1 MKKEQKNQDEI
12 ESSNATLIEH
22 LTELRTRLIFS
33 VLAFL
38 ICMVC
43 VFPFSKYIFNFFLF
57 TYFSLI
63 SLAIT
68 SDTESNAK
76 LFGSLPDVS
85 NVKISP
91 NGKFVGVQQ
100 RTEETIVVKIIDL
113 DNAQLLSVHNFG
125 SKGQITDFFWATD
138 KRLVFTVARENS
150 RNTEIYNVGQLVAA
164 NIDGKRT
171 KLIAGFG
178 SAPDSRQGV
187 RNRDRTNPD
196 RPAIIVHRLPKDSN
210 KILVSFF
217 DNAGFNELAELDI
230 NNGKVSY
237 VTTSP
242 VIYPNWIFNNEG
254 KLMGVS
260 SSTLENN
267 SEIFLFKPNLPQG
280 SLSSRQCSQKQNCYV
295 PPIREDNKRPGW
307 VFFKDFEFPKGASI
321 EGFTPNGKMMVTEY
335 MDENTSGL
343 YEYDLKENTY
353 ELIFRDSRVDITA
366 VASSLDDGPYGI
378 RLDNG
383 KPEYLYLSEPN
394 RLKNLHLKLYEAFP
408 AQETM
413 ITSYSK
419 DYSRAVGIVMADVNP
434 GTYYLMDM
442 EKNQISPLG
451 RYWSKTS
458 YDSLAEMKVINFKNR
473 YGDEIQSY
481 FTEAVGK
488 KNAPTIVMPHGG
500 PWARDYWGFHPEVQF
515 LAAEG
520 FNVLQNNIRG
530 SSGYGLEHTAHVYG
544 NFANVLTDMFDSIEH
559 LDSEGV
565 IDKNN
570 VCVYGGSY
578 GGYAATQGP
587 MMRPDLFKCAI
598 SEAGLYDINA
608 QYSSG
613 DIKMMRG
620 GRKFLEDTFGDGE
633 KAEDMSPINYAYKLK
648 TPYMLIHGKKDVRT
662 PYKEAEAFM
671 KAMDKNGIKYEKM
684 IIEKETHGFSKE
696 ENRIE
701 KMKRISAF
709 FRKHLDT

>member
-1 MKKEQKNQDEI
+1 M
-12 ESSNATLIEH
+12 
-22 LTELRTRLIFS
+22 
-33 VLAFL
+33 
-38 ICMVC
+38 
-43 VFPFSKYIFNFFLF
+43 KYIFNFFLF
-57 TYFSLI
+57 TYFSFI

-394 RLKNLHLKLYEAFP
+394 RLKNLHLKFYEAFP
-408 AQETM
+408 AQKTT

-671 KAMDKNGIKYEKM
+671 KALDKNGIKYEKM

>member
-1 MKKEQKNQDEI
+1 M
-12 ESSNATLIEH
+12 
-22 LTELRTRLIFS
+22 
-33 VLAFL
+33 
-38 ICMVC
+38 
-43 VFPFSKYIFNFFLF
+43 KYIFNFFLF
-57 TYFSLI
+57 TYFSFI

-394 RLKNLHLKLYEAFP
+394 RLKNLHLKFYEAFP

-481 FTEAVGK
+481 FTGAVGK

-500 PWARDYWGFHPEVQF
+500 PWARDYWRFHPEVQF

-530 SSGYGLEHTAHVYG
+530 STGYGLEHTAHVYG
-544 NFANVLTDMFDSIEH
+544 NFANVLTDMFDSIEY
-559 LDSEGV
+559 LDSEGM

-620 GRKFLEDTFGDGE
+620 GRKFLEDAFGDGE

-671 KAMDKNGIKYEKM
+671 KALDKNGIKYEKM

>member
-1 MKKEQKNQDEI
+1 M
-12 ESSNATLIEH
+12 
-22 LTELRTRLIFS
+22 
-33 VLAFL
+33 
-38 ICMVC
+38 
-43 VFPFSKYIFNFFLF
+43 KYIFNFFLF
-57 TYFSLI
+57 TYFSFI

-394 RLKNLHLKLYEAFP
+394 RLKNLHLKFYEAFP
-408 AQETM
+408 AQKTT

-500 PWARDYWGFHPEVQF
+500 PWARDYWRFHPEVQF

-530 SSGYGLEHTAHVYG
+530 STGYGLEHTAHVYG

-620 GRKFLEDTFGDGE
+620 GRKFLEDAFGDGE

-709 FRKHLDT
+709 FRKHLET

>member
-1 MKKEQKNQDEI
+1 M
-12 ESSNATLIEH
+12 
-22 LTELRTRLIFS
+22 
-33 VLAFL
+33 
-38 ICMVC
+38 
-43 VFPFSKYIFNFFLF
+43 KYIFNFFLF
-57 TYFSLI
+57 TYFSFV
-63 SLAIT
+63 SLAIA
-68 SDTESNAK
+68 SDTERNAK

-394 RLKNLHLKLYEAFP
+394 RLKNLHLKFYEAFP

-500 PWARDYWGFHPEVQF
+500 PWARDYWRFHPEVQF

-530 SSGYGLEHTAHVYG
+530 STGYGLEHTAHVYG

-620 GRKFLEDTFGDGE
+620 GRKFLEDAFGDGE

-709 FRKHLDT
+709 FRKHLET

>member
-1 MKKEQKNQDEI
+1 M
-12 ESSNATLIEH
+12 
-22 LTELRTRLIFS
+22 
-33 VLAFL
+33 
-38 ICMVC
+38 
-43 VFPFSKYIFNFFLF
+43 KYIFNFFLF
-57 TYFSLI
+57 TYFSFI

-394 RLKNLHLKLYEAFP
+394 RLKNLHLKFYEAFP
-408 AQETM
+408 AQKTT

-530 SSGYGLEHTAHVYG
+530 STGYGLEHTAHVYG

>member
-1 MKKEQKNQDEI
+1 M
-12 ESSNATLIEH
+12 
-22 LTELRTRLIFS
+22 
-33 VLAFL
+33 
-38 ICMVC
+38 
-43 VFPFSKYIFNFFLF
+43 KYIFNFFLF
-57 TYFSLI
+57 TYFSFV

-394 RLKNLHLKLYEAFP
+394 RLKNLHLKFYEAFP
-408 AQETM
+408 AQKTT

-620 GRKFLEDTFGDGE
+620 GRKFLEDAFGDGE

-709 FRKHLDT
+709 FRKHLET

>member
-1 MKKEQKNQDEI
+1 M
-12 ESSNATLIEH
+12 
-22 LTELRTRLIFS
+22 
-33 VLAFL
+33 
-38 ICMVC
+38 
-43 VFPFSKYIFNFFLF
+43 KYIFNFFLF
-57 TYFSLI
+57 TYFSFI

-394 RLKNLHLKLYEAFP
+394 RLKNLHLKFYEAFP
-408 AQETM
+408 AQKTT

-530 SSGYGLEHTAHVYG
+530 STGYGLEHTAHVYG

-671 KAMDKNGIKYEKM
+671 KALDKNGIKYEKM

-709 FRKHLDT
+709 FRKHLET

>member
-1 MKKEQKNQDEI
+1 M
-12 ESSNATLIEH
+12 
-22 LTELRTRLIFS
+22 
-33 VLAFL
+33 
-38 ICMVC
+38 
-43 VFPFSKYIFNFFLF
+43 KYIFNFFLF
-57 TYFSLI
+57 TFFSFI

-343 YEYDLKENTY
+343 YEYDLKQNTY

-394 RLKNLHLKLYEAFP
+394 RLKNLHLKFYEAFP
-408 AQETM
+408 EQETM

-481 FTEAVGK
+481 FTAAVGK

-500 PWARDYWGFHPEVQF
+500 PWARDYWRFHPEVQF

-530 SSGYGLEHTAHVYG
+530 STGYGLKHTAHVYG

-620 GRKFLEDTFGDGE
+620 GRKFLEDAFGDGE

>member
-1 MKKEQKNQDEI
+1 M
-12 ESSNATLIEH
+12 
-22 LTELRTRLIFS
+22 
-33 VLAFL
+33 
-38 ICMVC
+38 
-43 VFPFSKYIFNFFLF
+43 KYIFNFFLF
-57 TYFSLI
+57 TYFSFI

-394 RLKNLHLKLYEAFP
+394 RLKNLHLKFYEAFP
-408 AQETM
+408 AQKTT
-413 ITSYSK
+413 ITSHSK

-500 PWARDYWGFHPEVQF
+500 PWARDYWRFHPEVQF

-530 SSGYGLEHTAHVYG
+530 STGYGLEHTAHVYG

-620 GRKFLEDTFGDGE
+620 GRKFLEDAFGDGE

>member
-1 MKKEQKNQDEI
+1 M
-12 ESSNATLIEH
+12 
-22 LTELRTRLIFS
+22 
-33 VLAFL
+33 
-38 ICMVC
+38 
-43 VFPFSKYIFNFFLF
+43 
-57 TYFSLI
+57 
-63 SLAIT
+63 
-68 SDTESNAK
+68 
-76 LFGSLPDVS
+76 
-85 NVKISP
+85 
-91 NGKFVGVQQ
+91 GVQQ

-113 DNAQLLSVHNFG
+113 DNAQLLSIHNFG

-196 RPAIIVHRLPKDSN
+196 RPATIVHRLPKDSN

-394 RLKNLHLKLYEAFP
+394 RLKDLHLKFYEAFP
-408 AQETM
+408 AQKTT

-633 KAEDMSPINYAYKLK
+633 KAEDMSPINYVYKLK

>member
-1 MKKEQKNQDEI
+1 M
-12 ESSNATLIEH
+12 
-22 LTELRTRLIFS
+22 
-33 VLAFL
+33 
-38 ICMVC
+38 
-43 VFPFSKYIFNFFLF
+43 KYIFNFFLF
-57 TYFSLI
+57 TYFSFV

-113 DNAQLLSVHNFG
+113 DTAQLLSVHNFG

-237 VTTSP
+237 VPTSP

-394 RLKNLHLKLYEAFP
+394 RLKNLHLKFYEAFP

-481 FTEAVGK
+481 FTGAVGK

-500 PWARDYWGFHPEVQF
+500 PWARDYWRFHPEVQF

-530 SSGYGLEHTAHVYG
+530 STGYGLEHTAHVYG

-598 SEAGLYDINA
+598 SEAVLYDINA

-620 GRKFLEDTFGDGE
+620 GRKFLEDAFGDGE

-709 FRKHLDT
+709 FRKHLET

>member
-1 MKKEQKNQDEI
+1 M
-12 ESSNATLIEH
+12 
-22 LTELRTRLIFS
+22 
-33 VLAFL
+33 
-38 ICMVC
+38 
-43 VFPFSKYIFNFFLF
+43 KYIFNLFLF
-57 TYFSLI
+57 TYFSFI

-394 RLKNLHLKLYEAFP
+394 RLKNLHLKFYEAFP

-500 PWARDYWGFHPEVQF
+500 PWARDYWRFHPEVQF

-530 SSGYGLEHTAHVYG
+530 STGYGLEHTAHVYG
-544 NFANVLTDMFDSIEH
+544 NFANVLTDMFDSIEY
-559 LDSEGV
+559 LDSEGM

-620 GRKFLEDTFGDGE
+620 GRKFLEDAFGDGE

-709 FRKHLDT
+709 FRKHLET

>member
-1 MKKEQKNQDEI
+1 M
-12 ESSNATLIEH
+12 
-22 LTELRTRLIFS
+22 
-33 VLAFL
+33 
-38 ICMVC
+38 
-43 VFPFSKYIFNFFLF
+43 KYIFNFFLF
-57 TYFSLI
+57 TYFSFI

-267 SEIFLFKPNLPQG
+267 SEIFLFKPNLPKG

-394 RLKNLHLKLYEAFP
+394 RLKNLHLKFYEAFP
-408 AQETM
+408 AQKTT

-419 DYSRAVGIVMADVNP
+419 DYSRAIAIVMADVNP

-530 SSGYGLEHTAHVYG
+530 STGYGLEHTAHVYG

-620 GRKFLEDTFGDGE
+620 GRKFLEDAFGDGE

-709 FRKHLDT
+709 FRKHLET

>member
-1 MKKEQKNQDEI
+1 M
-12 ESSNATLIEH
+12 
-22 LTELRTRLIFS
+22 
-33 VLAFL
+33 
-38 ICMVC
+38 
-43 VFPFSKYIFNFFLF
+43 KYIFNFFLF
-57 TYFSLI
+57 TYFSFV
-63 SLAIT
+63 SLTIT

-394 RLKNLHLKLYEAFP
+394 RLKNLHLKFYEAFP

-544 NFANVLTDMFDSIEH
+544 NFANVLTDMFDSIEY
-559 LDSEGV
+559 LDSEGM

>member
-1 MKKEQKNQDEI
+1 M
-12 ESSNATLIEH
+12 
-22 LTELRTRLIFS
+22 
-33 VLAFL
+33 
-38 ICMVC
+38 
-43 VFPFSKYIFNFFLF
+43 KYIFNFFLF
-57 TYFSLI
+57 TYFSFV
-63 SLAIT
+63 SLTIT

-267 SEIFLFKPNLPQG
+267 SEIFLFKPNLPKG
-280 SLSSRQCSQKQNCYV
+280 SLNSRQCSQKQNCYV

-394 RLKNLHLKLYEAFP
+394 RLKNLHLKFYEAFP
-408 AQETM
+408 AQKTT

-488 KNAPTIVMPHGG
+488 KNAPTIVIPHGG
-500 PWARDYWGFHPEVQF
+500 PWARDYWRFHPEVQF

-530 SSGYGLEHTAHVYG
+530 STGYGLEHTAHVYG

-620 GRKFLEDTFGDGE
+620 GRKFLEDAFGDGE

-709 FRKHLDT
+709 FRKHLET

>member
-1 MKKEQKNQDEI
+1 M
-12 ESSNATLIEH
+12 
-22 LTELRTRLIFS
+22 
-33 VLAFL
+33 
-38 ICMVC
+38 
-43 VFPFSKYIFNFFLF
+43 KYIFNFFLF
-57 TYFSLI
+57 TYFSFV

-394 RLKNLHLKLYEAFP
+394 RLKNLHLKFYEAFP
-408 AQETM
+408 AQKTT

>member
-1 MKKEQKNQDEI
+1 M
-12 ESSNATLIEH
+12 
-22 LTELRTRLIFS
+22 
-33 VLAFL
+33 
-38 ICMVC
+38 
-43 VFPFSKYIFNFFLF
+43 KYIFNFFLF
-57 TYFSLI
+57 TYFSFI

-196 RPAIIVHRLPKDSN
+196 RPATIVHRLPKDSN

-237 VTTSP
+237 ITTSP

-394 RLKNLHLKLYEAFP
+394 RLKDLHLKFYEAFP
-408 AQETM
+408 AQKTT

-500 PWARDYWGFHPEVQF
+500 PWARDYWRFHPEVQF

-530 SSGYGLEHTAHVYG
+530 STGYGLEHTAHVYG

>member
-1 MKKEQKNQDEI
+1 M
-12 ESSNATLIEH
+12 
-22 LTELRTRLIFS
+22 
-33 VLAFL
+33 
-38 ICMVC
+38 
-43 VFPFSKYIFNFFLF
+43 KYIFNFFLF
-57 TYFSLI
+57 TYFSFI

-366 VASSLDDGPYGI
+366 VASSQDDGPYGI

-394 RLKNLHLKLYEAFP
+394 RLKNLHLKFYEAFP
-408 AQETM
+408 AQKTT

-671 KAMDKNGIKYEKM
+671 KALDKNGIKYEKM

>member
-1 MKKEQKNQDEI
+1 M
-12 ESSNATLIEH
+12 
-22 LTELRTRLIFS
+22 
-33 VLAFL
+33 
-38 ICMVC
+38 
-43 VFPFSKYIFNFFLF
+43 KYIFNFFLF
-57 TYFSLI
+57 TYFSFI

-68 SDTESNAK
+68 SDTESYAK

-394 RLKNLHLKLYEAFP
+394 RLKNLHLKFYEAFP

-530 SSGYGLEHTAHVYG
+530 STGYGLEHTAHVYG

-620 GRKFLEDTFGDGE
+620 GRKFLEDAFGDGE

-671 KAMDKNGIKYEKM
+671 KALDKNGIKYEKM

>member
-1 MKKEQKNQDEI
+1 M
-12 ESSNATLIEH
+12 
-22 LTELRTRLIFS
+22 
-33 VLAFL
+33 
-38 ICMVC
+38 
-43 VFPFSKYIFNFFLF
+43 KYIFNFFLF
-57 TYFSLI
+57 TYFSFI

-394 RLKNLHLKLYEAFP
+394 RLKNLHLKFYEAFP
-408 AQETM
+408 AQKTT

-530 SSGYGLEHTAHVYG
+530 STGYGLEHTAHVYG
-544 NFANVLTDMFDSIEH
+544 NFAEVLTDMFDSIEY
-559 LDSEGV
+559 LDGEGV

-709 FRKHLDT
+709 FRKHLET

>member
-1 MKKEQKNQDEI
+1 M
-12 ESSNATLIEH
+12 
-22 LTELRTRLIFS
+22 
-33 VLAFL
+33 
-38 ICMVC
+38 
-43 VFPFSKYIFNFFLF
+43 KYIFNFFLF
-57 TYFSLI
+57 TYFSFI

-394 RLKNLHLKLYEAFP
+394 RLKNLHLKFYEAFP
-408 AQETM
+408 AQKTT

-530 SSGYGLEHTAHVYG
+530 STGYGLEHTAHVYG

-620 GRKFLEDTFGDGE
+620 GRKFLEDAFGDGE

>member
-1 MKKEQKNQDEI
+1 M
-12 ESSNATLIEH
+12 
-22 LTELRTRLIFS
+22 
-33 VLAFL
+33 
-38 ICMVC
+38 
-43 VFPFSKYIFNFFLF
+43 
-57 TYFSLI
+57 
-63 SLAIT
+63 
-68 SDTESNAK
+68 
-76 LFGSLPDVS
+76 
-85 NVKISP
+85 
-91 NGKFVGVQQ
+91 GVQQ

-394 RLKNLHLKLYEAFP
+394 RLKNLHLKFYEAFP
-408 AQETM
+408 AQKTT

>member
-1 MKKEQKNQDEI
+1 M
-12 ESSNATLIEH
+12 
-22 LTELRTRLIFS
+22 
-33 VLAFL
+33 
-38 ICMVC
+38 
-43 VFPFSKYIFNFFLF
+43 KYIFNFFLF
-57 TYFSLI
+57 TYFSFI

-394 RLKNLHLKLYEAFP
+394 RLKNLHLKFYEAFP
-408 AQETM
+408 AQKTT

-530 SSGYGLEHTAHVYG
+530 STGYGLEHTAHVYG
-544 NFANVLTDMFDSIEH
+544 NFANVLTDMFDSIEY
-559 LDSEGV
+559 LDSEGM

-671 KAMDKNGIKYEKM
+671 KALDKNGIKYEKM

-709 FRKHLDT
+709 FRKHLET

>member
-1 MKKEQKNQDEI
+1 M
-12 ESSNATLIEH
+12 
-22 LTELRTRLIFS
+22 
-33 VLAFL
+33 
-38 ICMVC
+38 
-43 VFPFSKYIFNFFLF
+43 KYIFNFFLF
-57 TYFSLI
+57 TYFSFI

-394 RLKNLHLKLYEAFP
+394 RLKNLHLKFYEAFP
-408 AQETM
+408 AQKTT

-530 SSGYGLEHTAHVYG
+530 STGYGLEHTAHVYG

-671 KAMDKNGIKYEKM
+671 KALDKNGIKYEKM

>member
-1 MKKEQKNQDEI
+1 M
-12 ESSNATLIEH
+12 
-22 LTELRTRLIFS
+22 
-33 VLAFL
+33 
-38 ICMVC
+38 
-43 VFPFSKYIFNFFLF
+43 KYIFNFFLF
-57 TYFSLI
+57 TYFSFV

-113 DNAQLLSVHNFG
+113 DNAQLLSIHNFG

-394 RLKNLHLKLYEAFP
+394 RLKDLHLRFYEAFP
-408 AQETM
+408 AQKTT

>member
-1 MKKEQKNQDEI
+1 M
-12 ESSNATLIEH
+12 
-22 LTELRTRLIFS
+22 
-33 VLAFL
+33 
-38 ICMVC
+38 
-43 VFPFSKYIFNFFLF
+43 KYIFNFFLF
-57 TYFSLI
+57 TYFSFI

-394 RLKNLHLKLYEAFP
+394 RLKNLHLKFYEAFP
-408 AQETM
+408 AQKTT

-530 SSGYGLEHTAHVYG
+530 STGYGLEHTAHVYG

-620 GRKFLEDTFGDGE
+620 GRKFLEDAFGDGE

-671 KAMDKNGIKYEKM
+671 KALDKNGIKYEKM

>member
-1 MKKEQKNQDEI
+1 M
-12 ESSNATLIEH
+12 
-22 LTELRTRLIFS
+22 
-33 VLAFL
+33 
-38 ICMVC
+38 
-43 VFPFSKYIFNFFLF
+43 KYIFNFFLF
-57 TYFSLI
+57 TYFSFI

-295 PPIREDNKRPGW
+295 PPLREDNKRPGW

-394 RLKNLHLKLYEAFP
+394 RLKNLHLKFYEAFP
-408 AQETM
+408 AQKTT

-530 SSGYGLEHTAHVYG
+530 STGYGLEHTAHVYG

>member
-1 MKKEQKNQDEI
+1 M
-12 ESSNATLIEH
+12 
-22 LTELRTRLIFS
+22 
-33 VLAFL
+33 
-38 ICMVC
+38 
-43 VFPFSKYIFNFFLF
+43 KYIFNFFLF
-57 TYFSLI
+57 TYFSFI

-113 DNAQLLSVHNFG
+113 DNAQLLSIHNFG

-394 RLKNLHLKLYEAFP
+394 RLKNLHLKFYEAFP
-408 AQETM
+408 AQKTT

-620 GRKFLEDTFGDGE
+620 GRKFLEDAFGDGE

-671 KAMDKNGIKYEKM
+671 KALDKNGIKYEKM

>member
-1 MKKEQKNQDEI
+1 M
-12 ESSNATLIEH
+12 
-22 LTELRTRLIFS
+22 
-33 VLAFL
+33 
-38 ICMVC
+38 
-43 VFPFSKYIFNFFLF
+43 KYIFNFFLF
-57 TYFSLI
+57 TYFSFV

-394 RLKNLHLKLYEAFP
+394 RLKNLHLKFYEAFP
-408 AQETM
+408 AQKTT

-530 SSGYGLEHTAHVYG
+530 STGYGLEHTAHVYG

>member
-1 MKKEQKNQDEI
+1 M
-12 ESSNATLIEH
+12 
-22 LTELRTRLIFS
+22 
-33 VLAFL
+33 
-38 ICMVC
+38 
-43 VFPFSKYIFNFFLF
+43 KYIFNFFLF
-57 TYFSLI
+57 TYFSFI

-394 RLKNLHLKLYEAFP
+394 RLKNLHLKFYEAFP

-481 FTEAVGK
+481 FTAAVGK

-500 PWARDYWGFHPEVQF
+500 PWARDYWRFHPEVQF

-608 QYSSG
+608 LYSSG

-620 GRKFLEDTFGDGE
+620 GRKFLEDAFGDGE

-709 FRKHLDT
+709 FRKHLET

>member
-1 MKKEQKNQDEI
+1 M
-12 ESSNATLIEH
+12 
-22 LTELRTRLIFS
+22 
-33 VLAFL
+33 
-38 ICMVC
+38 
-43 VFPFSKYIFNFFLF
+43 KYIFNFFLF
-57 TYFSLI
+57 TYFSFI

-267 SEIFLFKPNLPQG
+267 PEIFLFKPNLPQG

-366 VASSLDDGPYGI
+366 VASSQDDGPYGI

-394 RLKNLHLKLYEAFP
+394 RLKNLHLKFYEAFP

>member
-1 MKKEQKNQDEI
+1 M
-12 ESSNATLIEH
+12 
-22 LTELRTRLIFS
+22 
-33 VLAFL
+33 
-38 ICMVC
+38 
-43 VFPFSKYIFNFFLF
+43 KYIFNFFLF
-57 TYFSLI
+57 TYFSFI

-196 RPAIIVHRLPKDSN
+196 RPATIVHRLPKDSN

-394 RLKNLHLKLYEAFP
+394 RLKNLHLKFYEAFP
-408 AQETM
+408 AQKTT

-709 FRKHLDT
+709 FRKHLET

>member
-1 MKKEQKNQDEI
+1 M
-12 ESSNATLIEH
+12 
-22 LTELRTRLIFS
+22 
-33 VLAFL
+33 
-38 ICMVC
+38 
-43 VFPFSKYIFNFFLF
+43 KYIFNFFLF
-57 TYFSLI
+57 TYFSFI

-260 SSTLENN
+260 SSTLDNN

-394 RLKNLHLKLYEAFP
+394 RLKNLHLKFYEAFP
-408 AQETM
+408 AQKTT

-530 SSGYGLEHTAHVYG
+530 STGYGLEHTAHVYG

-671 KAMDKNGIKYEKM
+671 KALDKNGIKYEKM

-709 FRKHLDT
+709 FRKHLET

>member
-1 MKKEQKNQDEI
+1 M
-12 ESSNATLIEH
+12 
-22 LTELRTRLIFS
+22 
-33 VLAFL
+33 
-38 ICMVC
+38 
-43 VFPFSKYIFNFFLF
+43 KYIFNFFLF
-57 TYFSLI
+57 TYFSFV

-267 SEIFLFKPNLPQG
+267 SEIFLFKPNLPKG

-394 RLKNLHLKLYEAFP
+394 RLKNLHLKFYEAFP

-500 PWARDYWGFHPEVQF
+500 PWARDYWRFHPEVQF

-530 SSGYGLEHTAHVYG
+530 STGYGLEHTAHVYG

-608 QYSSG
+608 LYSSG

-620 GRKFLEDTFGDGE
+620 GRKFLEDAFGDGE

-709 FRKHLDT
+709 FRKHLET

>member
-1 MKKEQKNQDEI
+1 M
-12 ESSNATLIEH
+12 
-22 LTELRTRLIFS
+22 
-33 VLAFL
+33 
-38 ICMVC
+38 
-43 VFPFSKYIFNFFLF
+43 KYIFNFFLF
-57 TYFSLI
+57 TYFSFV

-343 YEYDLKENTY
+343 YEYDLKQNTY

-394 RLKNLHLKLYEAFP
+394 RLKNLHLKFYEAFP

-500 PWARDYWGFHPEVQF
+500 PWARDYWRFHPEVQF

-530 SSGYGLEHTAHVYG
+530 STGYGLEHTAHVYG

-620 GRKFLEDTFGDGE
+620 GRKFLEDAFGDGE

-671 KAMDKNGIKYEKM
+671 KALDKNGIKYEKM

-709 FRKHLDT
+709 FRKHLET

>member
-1 MKKEQKNQDEI
+1 M
-12 ESSNATLIEH
+12 
-22 LTELRTRLIFS
+22 
-33 VLAFL
+33 
-38 ICMVC
+38 
-43 VFPFSKYIFNFFLF
+43 KYIFNFFLF
-57 TYFSLI
+57 TYFSFV

-394 RLKNLHLKLYEAFP
+394 RLKNLHLKFYEAFP

-481 FTEAVGK
+481 FTGAVGK

-500 PWARDYWGFHPEVQF
+500 PWARDYWRFHPEVQF

-530 SSGYGLEHTAHVYG
+530 STGYGLEHTAHVYG
-544 NFANVLTDMFDSIEH
+544 NFANVLTDMFDSIEY
-559 LDSEGV
+559 LDSEGM

-620 GRKFLEDTFGDGE
+620 GRKFLEDAFGDGE

-709 FRKHLDT
+709 FRKHLET

>member
-1 MKKEQKNQDEI
+1 M
-12 ESSNATLIEH
+12 
-22 LTELRTRLIFS
+22 
-33 VLAFL
+33 
-38 ICMVC
+38 
-43 VFPFSKYIFNFFLF
+43 KYIFNFFLF
-57 TYFSLI
+57 TYFSFI

-196 RPAIIVHRLPKDSN
+196 RPAVIVHRLPKDSN

-353 ELIFRDSRVDITA
+353 DLIFRDSRVDITA

-394 RLKNLHLKLYEAFP
+394 RLKNLHLKFYEAFP

-500 PWARDYWGFHPEVQF
+500 PWARDYWRFHPEVQF

-530 SSGYGLEHTAHVYG
+530 STGYGLEHTAHVYG

-559 LDSEGV
+559 LDNEGV

>member
-1 MKKEQKNQDEI
+1 M
-12 ESSNATLIEH
+12 
-22 LTELRTRLIFS
+22 
-33 VLAFL
+33 
-38 ICMVC
+38 
-43 VFPFSKYIFNFFLF
+43 KYIFNFFLF
-57 TYFSLI
+57 TYFSFI

-267 SEIFLFKPNLPQG
+267 SEIFLFKPNLPKG

-394 RLKNLHLKLYEAFP
+394 RLKNLHLKFYEAFP
-408 AQETM
+408 AQKTT

-500 PWARDYWGFHPEVQF
+500 PWARDYWRFHPEVQF

-530 SSGYGLEHTAHVYG
+530 STGYGLEHTAHVYG

-620 GRKFLEDTFGDGE
+620 GRKFLEDAFGDGE